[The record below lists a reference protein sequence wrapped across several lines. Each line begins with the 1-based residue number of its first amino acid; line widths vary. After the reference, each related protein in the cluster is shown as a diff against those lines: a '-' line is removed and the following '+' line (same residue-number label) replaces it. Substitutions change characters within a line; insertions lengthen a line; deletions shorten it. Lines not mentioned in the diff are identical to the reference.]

1 MLDNPI
7 QSDSISTAFAQT
19 YDHPTYDD
27 PYNAIQDYQR
37 AQRKAA
43 ANPNKGSSALSSIL
57 ELPRGRIRSWV
68 DGDGM
73 PDCYRGLQT
82 ARSNGWIIDSW
93 NEETA
98 RGLNCLAA
106 WTLSSGGI
114 NENFVPSFVAELS
127 DEYETLSDYARSAGV
142 RLQRTRE
149 SDEER
154 PPEWVPRSDASVLGR
169 VLYTWIG
176 VKGNKSRDRV
186 EFPAYLRESPEF
198 IIQDFLQV
206 YVQQRGVYRDD
217 RGGSIQLSADRTDS
231 FRQALKSRLQAAVV
245 DESEIRGEAWPL
257 RICGSAMETLGQ
269 YPNIKS

>member
-1 MLDNPI
+1 
-7 QSDSISTAFAQT
+7 
-19 YDHPTYDD
+19 
-27 PYNAIQDYQR
+27 
-37 AQRKAA
+37 
-43 ANPNKGSSALSSIL
+43 
-57 ELPRGRIRSWV
+57 
-68 DGDGM
+68 M

-82 ARSNGWIIDSW
+82 ARSNGWITDSW

-106 WTLSSGGI
+106 WILSSGGI
-114 NENFVPSFVAELS
+114 NDSFVPAFVAELS
-127 DEYETLSDYARSAGV
+127 DEYETLSDYAHSAGI

-176 VKGNKSRDRV
+176 IKGDKSRDKV
-186 EFPAYLRESPEF
+186 DFPAYLREAPEF
-198 IIQDFLQV
+198 IVQDFLQV

-217 RGGSIQLSADRTDS
+217 RGGSIQLSANRTDS
-231 FRQALKSRLQAAVV
+231 FRQALKSRLQTAVV

>member
-1 MLDNPI
+1 MIGSKNI
-7 QSDSISTAFAQT
+7 KQRFART
-19 YDHPTYDD
+19 YDHPSYDD
-27 PYNAIQDYQR
+27 PYNAIRDYER
-37 AQRKAA
+37 AKRKAA

-82 ARSNGWIIDSW
+82 AQSNGWITDSW

-106 WTLSSGGI
+106 WIVSSGGI
-114 NENFVPSFVAELS
+114 NDNFVPAFVAGFS
-127 DEYETLSDYARSAGV
+127 DEYETLSDYAHSAGI

-149 SDEER
+149 SDEDR
-154 PPEWVPRSDASVLGR
+154 PPEWIPRSDASVLGR

-176 VKGNKSRDRV
+176 IKGNKSRDRV
-186 EFPAYLRESPEF
+186 EFPAYLREAPEF
-198 IIQDFLQV
+198 IVQDFLRV

-217 RGGSIQLSADRTDS
+217 RGGSIQLSANRTDS
-231 FRQALKSRLQAAVV
+231 FRRSLKSRLQDTV
-245 DESEIRGEAWPL
+245 DAESDIRGEAWPL
-257 RICGSAMETLGQ
+257 RICGTAMETLGQ
-269 YPNIKS
+269 YPNIEI